1 MPTDL
6 DITALRTL
14 AAIADCGG
22 YRRAAEALHVS
33 QSTVSQHVRKL
44 ESTLG
49 RCLLEPKGRVM
60 RFTPD
65 GEMLL
70 AEARQLLSTHDEIV
84 ARLGADGGAT
94 VVVGSTEHAADHLLP
109 QVTRAFRATLPDVQ
123 LRFRLDRGSHL
134 NDGLDRGTVDVAVL
148 LGSAQPG
155 SVRAGLLPLH
165 WYAAPGWVAPA
176 KSRALPLVV
185 IDGPCTVRR
194 KAVQTLTE
202 AGRRHRIVAEA
213 GYLAGVVNAVRAGV
227 GVALLAN
234 PGPTPEG
241 LERRDDLP
249 AATPEPLHVRAA
261 STASPQLLPLVTEAI
276 RDALSA

>member
-14 AAIADCGG
+14 TAIADCGG

-44 ESTLG
+44 ESMLG
-49 RCLLEPKGRVM
+49 RCLLEPKGRTM

-65 GEMLL
+65 GELLL
-70 AEARQLLSTHDEIV
+70 AEVRQLLAVHDALV
-84 ARLGADGGAT
+84 TRFGDDDAAT
-94 VVVGSTEHAADHLLP
+94 VVVGATEHAAEHLLP
-109 QVTRAFRATLPDVQ
+109 QVTQAFRAALPEVQ
-123 LRFRLDRGSHL
+123 LRFRLDRGANLHE
-134 NDGLDRGTVDVAVL
+134 GLDHGTVDVAVL
-148 LGSAQPG
+148 LGSARPG
-155 SVRAGLLPLH
+155 SVKAGLLPLH
-165 WYAAPGWVAPA
+165 WYAAPGWAPPA
-176 KSRALPLVV
+176 RSRAIPLVV

-213 GYLAGVVNAVRAGV
+213 GYLAGVLNAVRAGL

-249 AATPEPLHVRAA
+249 AVSPEPLHVRAA
-261 STASPQLLPLVTEAI
+261 ETASPQLLPLVTEAI
-276 RDALSA
+276 RHALAS